1 MRESFSHRNAP
12 VCALLVISAGFL
24 ISSCAENVAFAD
36 DESIKTLSTPPPP
49 HRFGERGDV
58 VLPIAGVAFGTGL
71 SNLGVYSIGPVAFY
85 YSSSP
90 DPGGGRDTSSSFSF
104 DPTADFF
111 VARHLSIGGSIL
123 VGYSNTS
130 YTPPPNADPTT
141 TSPASSQGQI
151 SLGLLP
157 RIGYAIPV
165 SEHFSIWPR
174 VGGGMI
180 AVDNTGTSPAPP
192 PTPFEFRGSADL
204 SFIYHIDKTFFVSVA
219 PGLNVGGAPKTTDA
233 QSEFDLS
240 FGTAATLGFVL

>member
-1 MRESFSHRNAP
+1 MRETISLRGAHVR
-12 VCALLVISAGFL
+12 ALLGFIAIST
-24 ISSCAENVAFAD
+24 IAECTQKEARAD
-36 DESIKTLSTPPPP
+36 DESVKTLSTPPPP

-58 VLPIAGVAFGTGL
+58 VFPIAGVSFGAGL
-71 SNLGVYSIGPVAFY
+71 GALGGYSVGPVGIDY
-85 YSSSP
+85 WSSP
-90 DPGGGRDTSSSFSF
+90 DPNGGRDTSSNFSF

-111 VARHLSIGGSIL
+111 VARHFSIGGSII
-123 VGYSNTS
+123 VGYSNNT

-165 SEHFSIWPR
+165 SDHFSIWPR
-174 VGGGMI
+174 VGGGI
-180 AVDNTGTSPAPP
+180 VAVDNTGTNVGPP
-192 PTPFEFRGSADL
+192 PTPFEFRGTVDL
-204 SFIYHIDKTFFVSVA
+204 SLLYHIDKTFFVSVA
-219 PGLNVGGAPKTTDA
+219 PGLSVGGAPKTTDA